1 MTPAMAAY
9 LRSIFTDHRVVPS
22 LPTIPG
28 IVDDRD
34 KNALQDFVLPC
45 NGDERAEEERNIY
58 IYIKIRVAN
67 LEHE

>member
-1 MTPAMAAY
+1 MAAY

-34 KNALQDFVLPC
+34 KNALQDFVLRC
-45 NGDERAEEERNIY
+45 NERAEEERNIY